1 MFLFKV
7 DSREQLRNVT
17 RMKLYKYRFSR
28 EFLEHAGL
36 SGDDEDPTDTGVLA
50 QDLKE
55 VLPDAVR
62 EAVSM
67 IFVRRQKL
75 KFQRVAF
82 LIDHFGIC
90 SYR

>member
-1 MFLFKV
+1 MLRLFSDALFQV
-7 DSREQLRNVT
+7 DSSEQLRNVA

-36 SGDDEDPTDTGVLA
+36 SGEEEDPSDTGVLA

-62 EAVSM
+62 EAVS
-67 IFVRRQKL
+67 RTQ
-75 KFQRVAF
+75 
-82 LIDHFGIC
+82 ID
-90 SYR
+90 R